1 MIFFSS
7 LLDTVW
13 TELSAWQQKTQNIK
27 MLMSPVARGTLHR
40 KISILQKMSFKQLFE
55 VLLWLYTYAV
65 TTKQLLCCE
74 ALLCG
79 CTKLNTDS
87 MSAAKEGTHPHRLT
101 LCESLPQK
109 ETIVLDIVF
118 TENWE
123 KRKPHRAKTNKFF
136 NLELHI

>member
-55 VLLWLYTYAV
+55 VLLWLYTYVV

-74 ALLCG
+74 ALRMYKVKYRFYVCSKG
-79 CTKLNTDS
+79 GNTPTQTDFVWIFTPKGDNSSGHCFHWKLR
-87 MSAAKEGTHPHRLT
+87 E
-101 LCESLPQK
+101 
-109 ETIVLDIVF
+109 
-118 TENWE
+118 E
-123 KRKPHRAKTNKFF
+123 KATQGKNK
-136 NLELHI
+136 